1 MSFTSYT
8 DTIRNKYVSLLL
20 KEINNEKKCRLIE
33 KSIYNYVI
41 IHSRRNNIKCH
52 WDNLHFK
59 KLYIS
64 KIRSI
69 YTNIKSDSYLRNK
82 TFKERI
88 LNDEIDCSEIS
99 QLTPHDIFPENWKDL
114 IEDKMKKDKLK
125 YELKPEAMTD
135 MFKCNRCGSRSCT
148 YYELQTRS
156 ADEPMTQFITCL
168 TCKNHWKQ

>member
-1 MSFTSYT
+1 MNFTSYT
-8 DTIRNKYVSLLL
+8 DQNRNKYVSLLL
-20 KEINNEKKCRLIE
+20 EELSDEKKSRLIE
-33 KSIYNYVI
+33 QSVYNYTI
-41 IHSRRNNIKCH
+41 LYSKKNNIKRN

-59 KLYIS
+59 RLYLS

-69 YTNIKSDSYLRNK
+69 YTNIKSDSYLNNK
-82 TFKERI
+82 TFKDRI
-88 LNDEIDCSEIS
+88 INDDIDCSAIS
-99 QLTPHDIFPENWKDL
+99 KLTPFDIFPENWKDL
-114 IEDKMKKDKLK
+114 IEERMKKDKLK

-168 TCKNHWKQ
+168 SCNNHWKQ